1 MYITLLP
8 RLRDHCRREK
18 RKISETVVR
27 VRVPVRVRVRVR
39 IEIVFS
45 GHSQSAAHRNST
57 EIVAEHARLIMQDQD
72 GHISAWR
79 RVVVRKSHLKLKIC

>member
-1 MYITLLP
+1 VYITLLL

-27 VRVPVRVRVRVR
+27 FRVPVRVR

-45 GHSQSAAHRNST
+45 GHSQSAAHMNST

-79 RVVVRKSHLKLKIC
+79 RVEVRKSHLKLKIC